1 MVGERPSKSDAGAG
15 SVACGLDIAD
25 DEPRSHG
32 DGDVA
37 LVLHEGP
44 HISGRESLV
53 GDAVVPDQVSRR
65 EWRPATRG
73 LAHITLRIVPRR
85 SAISRLSG
93 STPIRRATST

>member
-53 GDAVVPDQVSRR
+53 GDAVVPDQVTRR
-65 EWRPATRG
+65 EWRPATRQVG
-73 LAHITLRIVPRR
+73 RAGAYHPSDRPEAQ
-85 SAISRLSG
+85 SAQTAVG
-93 STPIRRATST
+93 PQDNP